1 MSLKKLIFRWYDQ
14 LCRIQCILS
23 PFPPLSSI
31 IYPLFCSSAWPNV
44 WLCKV
49 NTKWYSMSG
58 FLRGHWRA
66 TALLKMTEDFRASLD
81 NKDHRIP
88 IAVDLSKAFGAIS
101 HRLLISKIK
110 AYGFTENPVNLIRS
124 FLCDRFQRVK
134 IGNTYSD
141 WRTIQHGVSQGS
153 IFRPLL
159 FNLFINDLTYS
170 VDDAKLRLY
179 ADDTTL
185 YLSHPN
191 QDVLESRSQSKFD
204 VLQSWFKCKYL
215 NMNESKTNHWMTIR
229 HTTNCLL
236 TVLGHPWRWYTIWS
250 Y

>member
-1 MSLKKLIFRWYDQ
+1 MFDFAKLIQSDTVCLAFSEVTDVQLLSLKWLKISELLWII
-14 LCRIQCILS
+14 RITV
-23 PFPPLSSI
+23 FPLQ
-31 IYPLFCSSAWPNV
+31 
-44 WLCKV
+44 
-49 NTKWYSMSG
+49 
-58 FLRGHWRA
+58 
-66 TALLKMTEDFRASLD
+66 
-81 NKDHRIP
+81 
-88 IAVDLSKAFGAIS
+88 VDLSKAFGAIS
-101 HRLLISKIK
+101 HSLLISKIK

-141 WRTIQHGVSQGS
+141 WKTIQHGVPQGS

-179 ADDTTL
+179 ADDMTL

>member
-88 IAVDLSKAFGAIS
+88 IAGDLSKAFGAIS

-124 FLCDRFQRVK
+124 FLCDRF
-134 IGNTYSD
+134 
-141 WRTIQHGVSQGS
+141 H
-153 IFRPLL
+153 L
-159 FNLFINDLTYS
+159 
-170 VDDAKLRLY
+170 LRLENNPTRCS
-179 ADDTTL
+179 ASTSDPNLLLRSANNKSQTT
-185 YLSHPN
+185 SP
-191 QDVLESRSQSKFD
+191 RKMF
-204 VLQSWFKCKYL
+204 
-215 NMNESKTNHWMTIR
+215 
-229 HTTNCLL
+229 
-236 TVLGHPWRWYTIWS
+236 
-250 Y
+250 